1 MADDR
6 DDATGGSAMDEAVV
20 AIRELILA
28 GEHYRLATA
37 LHMGITVN
45 EAQAVSYLFAR
56 GPMGQGEL
64 AGAMSF
70 TTSSTTALVDRLEK
84 RGIAERRADPTDRR
98 RATIALSDVGTAE
111 LTEVRAWMSHAFT
124 GLDERQLGEA
134 GEMLRTLA
142 ANLRSFTDEVLE
154 KEPKRE
160 RPRRRL

>member
-6 DDATGGSAMDEAVV
+6 DDLTTGPALDEAVV
-20 AIRELILA
+20 AVRELILA

-64 AGAMSF
+64 AAAMSF

-98 RATIALSDVGTAE
+98 RATIALSDVGTTE
-111 LTEVRAWMSHAFT
+111 LTEVRSWMAQAFV
-124 GLDERQLGEA
+124 GFDDRELGEA
-134 GEMLRTLA
+134 GQLLRTLA

-154 KEPKRE
+154 REPKRE

>member
-1 MADDR
+1 MAEDR
-6 DDATGGSAMDEAVV
+6 DDATTGSPLEDAVIAV
-20 AIRELILA
+20 RELILA

-56 GPMGQGEL
+56 GPMGQGDL
-64 AGAMSF
+64 ANAMSF

-98 RATIALSDVGTAE
+98 RATIALSETGTRE
-111 LTEVRAWMSHAFT
+111 LTEVRSWMSHTFT
-124 GLDERQLGEA
+124 GLDEDELVRAADL
-134 GEMLRTLA
+134 LRTLA
-142 ANLRSFTDEVLE
+142 GNLRSFTDEVLQ

>member
-1 MADDR
+1 MT
-6 DDATGGSAMDEAVV
+6 TGALLDEAVV
-20 AIRELILA
+20 AVRELILA

-64 AGAMSF
+64 AAAMSF

-98 RATIALSDVGTAE
+98 RATIALSETGTQE
-111 LTEVRAWMSHAFT
+111 LTEVRSWMSNAFT
-124 GLDERQLGEA
+124 GLDDTELGEA
-134 GEMLRTLA
+134 GELLRRLA

>member
-1 MADDR
+1 MADDG
-6 DDATGGSAMDEAVV
+6 DTVTTGALLDEAVV
-20 AIRELILA
+20 AVRELILA

-64 AGAMSF
+64 AAAMSF

-98 RATIALSDVGTAE
+98 RATIALSETGTQE
-111 LTEVRAWMSHAFT
+111 LTEVRSWMSNAFT
-124 GLDERQLGEA
+124 GLDDTELGEA
-134 GEMLRTLA
+134 GELLRRLA